1 MSRRV
6 SRYRPL
12 TRFRQGSPSRP
23 VSQQHRSSA
32 APQLLHGRA
41 AAARRARRSGRGTAT
56 SRDSQGAA
64 RGSSRGAR
72 TGAGPRVPT
81 FSFLKHET
89 KVTQHP
95 GLSLHGGGQ
104 DQPEPPREPGSRRQR
119 PRVPRTRA
127 APGVQQPSEPQPSF
141 LTAFNP
147 ELEETARRH
156 SPQCRWNSWC

>member
-6 SRYRPL
+6 SRDRPL

-23 VSQQHRSSA
+23 VSQHRSSA
-32 APQLLHGRA
+32 APARAGGGRTT
-41 AAARRARRSGRGTAT
+41 RSAIGPRHCDRVEPGRSHWG
-56 SRDSQGAA
+56 R
-64 RGSSRGAR
+64 
-72 TGAGPRVPT
+72 PRVPT

-89 KVTQHP
+89 KMTQHP

-104 DQPEPPREPGSRRQR
+104 DQPEPPREPGSPRQR

-127 APGVQQPSEPQPSF
+127 APGLQRPSEPQPGF

-147 ELEETARRH
+147 ELEETARRD